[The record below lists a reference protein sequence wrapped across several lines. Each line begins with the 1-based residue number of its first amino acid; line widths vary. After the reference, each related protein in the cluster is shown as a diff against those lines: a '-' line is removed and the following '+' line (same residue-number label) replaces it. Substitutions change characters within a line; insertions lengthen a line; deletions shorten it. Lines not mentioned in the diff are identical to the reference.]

1 MAFIYK
7 ITNLL
12 NGKIYIGQTRM
23 TVKQRMYK
31 HYSRANQDDITGI
44 DAAIKKYGKENFS
57 VEILEECEEE
67 KLDERERY
75 YINLFSSYGNGYN
88 LTLGGQDGIGSLK
101 TFSIEEVEAALQKGG
116 DIKQASKILNCCEKT
131 LSFFMKRNS
140 IENPYQNKGKVE
152 NILGKGRQFK
162 EGDQAKRVY
171 CKELDKN
178 FPSLKECAQF
188 LIDNGYSKASSMEA
202 ARKGLS
208 RHLTGKRNSYL
219 HMHFTYL

>member
-57 VEILEECEEE
+57 VETLEECEEE

-75 YINLFSSYGNGYN
+75 YINLFSSYDNGYN

-116 DIKQASKILNCCEKT
+116 TIKQASKILNCCEQT
-131 LSFFMKRNS
+131 LSSFMKRNS

-178 FPSLKECAQF
+178 FSSLKECAQF

-208 RHLTGKRNSYL
+208 RHLTGERNSYL
-219 HMHFTYL
+219 RMHFTYL

>member
-57 VEILEECEEE
+57 VETLEECEEE

-75 YINLFSSYGNGYN
+75 YINLFSSYDNGYN

-101 TFSIEEVEAALQKGG
+101 TFSIEEVETALQKGG
-116 DIKQASKILNCCEKT
+116 
-131 LSFFMKRNS
+131 
-140 IENPYQNKGKVE
+140 
-152 NILGKGRQFK
+152 
-162 EGDQAKRVY
+162 
-171 CKELDKN
+171 
-178 FPSLKECAQF
+178 
-188 LIDNGYSKASSMEA
+188 
-202 ARKGLS
+202 
-208 RHLTGKRNSYL
+208 
-219 HMHFTYL
+219 

>member
-12 NGKIYIGQTRM
+12 NGKVYIGQTRM
-23 TVKQRMYK
+23 SVKQRMYR
-31 HYSRANQDDITGI
+31 HYSRAKQDDITGI

-57 VEILEECEEE
+57 VETLEECEED

-101 TFSIEEVEAALQKGG
+101 VFDIEEVKNALQEGG
-116 DIKQASKILNCCEKT
+116 NIKQASKILNCCEET
-131 LSFFMKRNS
+131 LSSFMKRNS
-140 IENPYQNKGKVE
+140 IENPYQNKGNVE

-162 EGDQAKRVY
+162 EGDQAKKVY
-171 CKELDKN
+171 CKELDRS
-178 FPSLKECAQF
+178 F
-188 LIDNGYSKASSMEA
+188 SSP
-202 ARKGLS
+202 KG
-208 RHLTGKRNSYL
+208 
-219 HMHFTYL
+219 HF

>member
-31 HYSRANQDDITGI
+31 HYSRANQNDITGI

-57 VEILEECEEE
+57 VETLEECEED

-75 YINLFSSYGNGYN
+75 YINLFSSYDNGYN
-88 LTLGGQDGIGSLK
+88 LTLGGQDGVGSLK
-101 TFSIEEVEAALQKGG
+101 MFDVEEVKNALQESGN
-116 DIKQASKILNCCEKT
+116 IKQASKILNCCEET
-131 LSFFMKRNS
+131 LSSFMKRNS

-152 NILGKGRQFK
+152 NIFGKGKQFK
-162 EGDQAKRVY
+162 EGDQVKKVY
-171 CKELDKN
+171 CKELDKS
-178 FPSLKECAQF
+178 FSSLKECAQF
-188 LIDNGYSKASSMEA
+188 LIDNGYSKASSMDA

-208 RHLTGKRNSYL
+208 RHLTGERNSYL
-219 HMHFTYL
+219 RMHFTYL